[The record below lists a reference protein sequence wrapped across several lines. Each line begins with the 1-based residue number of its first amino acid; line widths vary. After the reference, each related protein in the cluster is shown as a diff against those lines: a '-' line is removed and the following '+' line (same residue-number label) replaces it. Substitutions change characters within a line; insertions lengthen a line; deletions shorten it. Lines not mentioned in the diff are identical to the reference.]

1 MCSFPSVCIFD
12 ERKTSF
18 VRMRRAVD
26 VSAFASFAFF
36 YVSGSAIRGCVCE
49 SKFFMTR
56 EDRIFSSLF
65 FFCDREKSPAKKKE
79 KNLITNTPENSTPHF
94 YF

>member
-56 EDRIFSSLF
+56 AKIEFSLLCF
-65 FFCDREKSPAKKKE
+65 FFAIERSPPPKKK
-79 KNLITNTPENSTPHF
+79 KKI
-94 YF
+94 